1 MGSLFQNLLPSE
13 LGNLVGSVEET
24 SGFRD
29 VCVRRASPRGG
40 AIAMMEV
47 FAFVIL
53 AREDSL
59 RMIRLRF
66 RQQRV
71 SLDLAV

>member
-1 MGSLFQNLLPSE
+1 LGSLLQNLLPSE

-29 VCVRRASPRGG
+29 VCVRRASPLGG

-47 FAFVIL
+47 FV
-53 AREDSL
+53 
-59 RMIRLRF
+59 
-66 RQQRV
+66 
-71 SLDLAV
+71 